1 MRFRTLTVSLM
12 VLAGTLLLAGVWF
25 GLAAGSPAI
34 AQSDPTPTPSAY
46 RELLD
51 TEIRGLSPETI
62 DGYRNGAGMGMAL
75 PAELNGYPGPR
86 HILDLADDLELTT
99 EQYDKIQALFDT
111 MLPVAVELGE
121 QILNEE
127 AALEQAYRDGTV
139 DDAFLH
145 DQLVLIGQ
153 LEAELRYTHLRTH
166 LSTIDIL
173 TPYQVTLYNV
183 LRGYE
188 DAPMDHSS
196 HQHG

>member
-1 MRFRTLTVSLM
+1 MRFRTRTVSLM
-12 VLAGTLLLAGVWF
+12 MLAGALLLTGVWF
-25 GLAAGSPAI
+25 GLATGAPAA
-34 AQSDPTPTPSAY
+34 AQAEPTPTPSAY

-86 HILDLADDLELTT
+86 HILDLADDLELTP
-99 EQYDKIQALFDT
+99 EQHEQIQALFDA
-111 MLPVAVELGE
+111 MLPVAIELGE
-121 QILNEE
+121 QILTKE
-127 AALEQAYRDGTV
+127 AELELAYRDGTI

-145 DQLVLIGQ
+145 DHLVLIGQ

-173 TPYQVTLYNV
+173 SPYQVTLYDV

-188 DAPMDHSS
+188 DAPMDHSN